1 MALEWYKLE
10 NLWPCLIKGA
20 HVLCSEAA
28 VFEMNV
34 DLSVQMILC
43 SLTYDITL
51 GMDRW
56 TVTATALCRFTA
68 VQCSQHGAQ
77 VKRPNPSEVRL
88 VAIEAAVC

>member
-1 MALEWYKLE
+1 MRYRALEWYKLE

-34 DLSVQMILC
+34 DLSVQLIFC

-51 GMDRW
+51 GMD
-56 TVTATALCRFTA
+56 TATALCRFTA
-68 VQCSQHGAQ
+68 VQCSQHGVQ
-77 VKRPNPSEVRL
+77 VKRPNPSEVRQ
-88 VAIEAAVC
+88 VTIEAAVC